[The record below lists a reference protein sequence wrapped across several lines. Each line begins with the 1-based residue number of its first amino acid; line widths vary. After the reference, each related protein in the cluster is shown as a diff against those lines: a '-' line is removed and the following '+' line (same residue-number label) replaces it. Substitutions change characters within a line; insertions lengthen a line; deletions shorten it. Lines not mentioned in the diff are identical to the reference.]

1 MPDEGDRLAHLLVV
15 GRAQR
20 EEFNRQGGGG
30 FKTRTVNRTAHGR
43 YVQDQAEGAFA
54 DAAQRRHEV
63 DEEQLRATGSIIVVE
78 GAEATYV
85 LKLESLDRDYHR
97 WWYLLSVRRDA
108 EGVESA
114 VVWVADH
121 ARDRF
126 IQLFEDYLTE
136 DTRTGKPANEALVAN
151 IGRIRAAL
159 LRDLW
164 QSDGEPPSGRQ
175 WWEIWL
181 RREDEADALLERF
194 AVAQRLPIARAR
206 IELDQRIVRW
216 VRGRWRDLEAL
227 PATAVPVAEIREGQ
241 FLDTI
246 RDLDTEDQWDL
257 VDDLRQRIQ
266 PCDDAAPA
274 VCLLDTGV
282 RRTHTLLRDSLA
294 PADWHTV
301 LGASAGDVDGH
312 GTRMAGLALLG
323 PLDDLLTGN
332 GPVELAHRLESVK
345 LLHDPGQPDH
355 EPRTYGLITAQATAL
370 PEAAARRRRTY
381 SLPITAPAER
391 SDQPSL
397 WSAAVDALAAGTDI
411 TIDGED
417 LRLLGP
423 PDPDAARLFVVSAGN
438 TDLHQ
443 PPDDY
448 LEVCDLSIVEDPGQA
463 WNVLTVGAATNLD
476 RTPSDPTYDGWT
488 TVAPAGGL
496 SPHSRTG
503 VLIPPAWPLR
513 PDICM
518 EGGNA
523 LTNGLDI
530 DPDHPISSLTTTA
543 RGDDLALGCANAT
556 SAATA
561 QASRLAARAMAAY
574 PDYWPETI
582 RGLLVHAAE
591 WTPHMR
597 AEVDAA
603 QNVADKRTVL
613 GRYGW
618 GIPDDV
624 AVLTSARNAV
634 TMVTQDT
641 FVPFTGRD
649 HAMRQFRLHQL
660 PWPADVLAEL
670 GPADVRFK
678 ITLSY
683 FVEPSA
689 PRRGWRNRYA
699 YSSHALRFE
708 LQAPPTE
715 TTPEFI
721 RRVNREAATEEGG
734 GGRRTSSSGTDRW
747 TMGPK
752 VRNGGSLHQDIWEG
766 SGAELARSGV
776 IAVHPVGGW
785 WKNNRRRDRQELPI
799 RYALIVSLATPDQDV
814 DIYQPIATQLEIDI
828 DSVAIEI

>member
-1 MPDEGDRLAHLLVV
+1 MPNPDDRLAHLLVV

-20 EEFNRQGGGG
+20 EEFTRQGRGR
-30 FKTRTVNRTAHGR
+30 FKKRTVDRAEHGQNLR
-43 YVQDQAEGAFA
+43 GQADGALAAA
-54 DAAQRRHEV
+54 DGLRDDV
-63 DEEQLRATGSIIVVE
+63 DEVQLRATGSIIVIE
-78 GAEATYV
+78 GADEIHL
-85 LKLESLDRDYHR
+85 LKLESLDRAYNR
-97 WWYLLSVRRDA
+97 WWYLLNVHRDS
-108 EGVESA
+108 EGVEYA
-114 VVWVADH
+114 VVWVSDR

-126 IQLFEDYLTE
+126 LKLFDDYLTG
-136 DTRTGKPANEALVAN
+136 DSPSGNPKNEALVVN
-151 IGRIRAAL
+151 VGRIRAAL

-164 QSDGEPPSGRQ
+164 QSDGEPPSDRQ

-181 RREDEADALLERF
+181 RREDDADALLQRF
-194 AVAQRLPIARAR
+194 AIAQRLPIARAR

-216 VRGRWRDLEAL
+216 VRGRWRDLEVL
-227 PATAVPVAEIREGQ
+227 PATAVPVAEIRQGQ
-241 FLDTI
+241 FLDTV
-246 RDLDTEDQWDL
+246 RDLDTEEQWEL
-257 VDDLRQRIQ
+257 VDDLRQRIH
-266 PCDDAAPA
+266 PCDDDAPA

-282 RRTHTLLRDSLA
+282 RRTHALLKDSLA
-294 PADWHTV
+294 QADCHTV
-301 LGASAGDVDGH
+301 LGASAGDVNGH

-332 GPVELAHRLESVK
+332 GSIELAHRLESVK
-345 LLHDPGQPDH
+345 LLHDPAQPDH
-355 EPRTYGLITAQATAL
+355 EPRTYGLVTAQATAL
-370 PEAAARRRRTY
+370 PEVTSRRRRTY

-411 TIDGED
+411 TIDGDD
-417 LRLLGP
+417 LKLLGP
-423 PDPDAARLFVVSAGN
+423 PNPEAARLFVVSAGN
-438 TDLHQ
+438 ADLHR

-448 LEVCDLSIVEDPGQA
+448 LEVCDLSIIEDPGQA

-530 DPDHPISSLTTTA
+530 DPNHPITSLTTTA
-543 RGDDLALGCANAT
+543 RGDDLALGSANAT

-591 WTPHMR
+591 WTPLMQ
-597 AEVDAA
+597 ADVNAA
-603 QNVADKRTVL
+603 QNVSQKRAVL

-618 GIPDDV
+618 GIPDEL
-624 AVLTSARNAV
+624 ALLTSARNAV
-634 TMVTQDT
+634 TMVTQDS

-649 HAMRQFRLHQL
+649 HTMRQFRLHQL
-660 PWPADVLAEL
+660 PWPTDLLAEL

-678 ITLSY
+678 ISLSY

-689 PRRGWRNRYA
+689 PRRGWRNRYT
-699 YSSHALRFE
+699 YRSHGLRFE
-708 LQAPPTE
+708 LQEPTE

-734 GGRRTSSSGTDRW
+734 GRRTSSRGINRW
-747 TMGPK
+747 AIGPT
-752 VRNGGSLHQDIWEG
+752 VRNAGSLHQDIWEG

-785 WKNNRRRDRQELPI
+785 WKNNKRRDRQGLPI
-799 RYALIVSLATPDQDV
+799 RYALIVSLSTPDQDV
-814 DIYQPIATQLEIDI
+814 DIYQPIATQLDVDI
-828 DSVAIEI
+828 SSVSIEV

>member
-1 MPDEGDRLAHLLVV
+1 MPDADGRLAHLLVI
-15 GRAQR
+15 GRARR
-20 EEFNRQGGGG
+20 EEFARQGGGR
-30 FKTRTVNRTAHGR
+30 FRKRTVDRAAHGR
-43 YVQDQAEGAFA
+43 YVRDQAGKALSATEQLR
-54 DAAQRRHEV
+54 DEV

-78 GAEATYV
+78 GADATHI
-85 LKLESLDRDYHR
+85 LKLESLDRAYNR
-97 WWYLLSVRRDA
+97 WWYLLSVHRNPQ
-108 EGVESA
+108 GVEHA
-114 VVWVADH
+114 VVWVSDR

-126 IQLFEDYLTE
+126 LQLFNDYLTG
-136 DTRTGKPANEALVAN
+136 DLPSGKPKNEALVVN

-164 QSDGEPPSGRQ
+164 QSDGEPSPGRE

-181 RREDEADALLERF
+181 RREDDADALLERF
-194 AVAQRLPIARAR
+194 AIAQRLPIAGAR

-216 VRGRWRDLEAL
+216 VRGRWRDLETL
-227 PATAVPVAEIREGQ
+227 PATAVPVAEIRQGQ
-241 FLDTI
+241 FLDTV
-246 RDLDTEDQWDL
+246 RDLDDEEQWGF
-257 VDDLRQRIQ
+257 VDDLRERLQ

-282 RRTHTLLRDSLA
+282 RRTHTLLENSLA
-294 PADWHTV
+294 PTDWHTV
-301 LGASAGDVDGH
+301 LGTSAGDVDGH
-312 GTRMAGLALLG
+312 GTRMAGLALFG
-323 PLDDLLTGN
+323 PLDGLLTGT
-332 GPVELAHRLESVK
+332 GPVDLVHRLESVK
-345 LLHDPGQPDH
+345 LLHDPAQSDQ
-355 EPRTYGLITAQATAL
+355 EPRTYGLVTAQATAL
-370 PEAAARRRRTY
+370 PEATSRRRRTY

-411 TIDGED
+411 TIDGDD
-417 LRLLGP
+417 LKLLGP
-423 PDPDAARLFVVSAGN
+423 PDPEAARLFVVSAGN
-438 TDLHQ
+438 TELQ
-443 PPDDY
+443 RPPDDY
-448 LEVCDLSIVEDPGQA
+448 LEVCDLSIIEDPGQA

-488 TVAPAGGL
+488 AIAPAGGL

-530 DPDHPISSLTTTA
+530 DPDHPVTSLTTTA
-543 RGDDLALGCANAT
+543 RGHDLALGSANAT

-561 QASRLAARAMAAY
+561 QASRLAARAIATY

-582 RGLLVHAAE
+582 RGLVVHAAE
-591 WTPHMR
+591 WTPVMR

-603 QNVADKRTVL
+603 RNVQQKRVVL

-618 GIPDDV
+618 GIPDEP
-624 AVLTSARNAV
+624 ALLTSARNAV
-634 TMVTQDT
+634 TMVTQDS

-649 HAMRQFRLHQL
+649 HTMRHFRLHQL
-660 PWPADVLAEL
+660 PWPTDVLTEL
-670 GPADVRFK
+670 GPTDVRFK

-699 YSSHALRFE
+699 YSSHGLRFE
-708 LQAPPTE
+708 LQAPTE

-734 GGRRTSSSGTDRW
+734 GRRTNSSGADRW
-747 TMGPK
+747 MVGPTI
-752 VRNGGSLHQDIWEG
+752 RNAGSLHHDIWEG
-766 SGAELARSGV
+766 NGAELARSGV

-785 WKNNRRRDRQELPI
+785 WKNNRRRDRQELPV
-799 RYALIVSLATPDQDV
+799 RYSLIVSLSTPEEDV
-814 DIYQPIATQLEIDI
+814 DIYQPIATQLDI
-828 DSVAIEI
+828 SINAASIEV